1 MTIISMSV
9 NESLLEKFDQ
19 ISDKK
24 GYTTRSEAFRD
35 AIRKIVREGVWDEE
49 IGGNIV
55 IIMILYDKSQPKT
68 KISYLHHQFEEI
80 QTNMHMHLD
89 DSNCLEIF
97 IAKGEG
103 MRLKGIIKRIREIKG
118 IKQVEFISTACN
130 I

>member
-19 ISDKK
+19 ISNKR

-35 AIRKIVREGVWDEE
+35 AIRKIVKEGVWDEE
-49 IGGNIV
+49 IGGNIAV
-55 IIMILYDKSQPKT
+55 IMVLYDKNQPKI
-68 KISYLHHQFEEI
+68 KISHLHHQFEEI
-80 QTNMHMHLD
+80 QTNIHMHLD

-97 IAKGEG
+97 ITKGEG
-103 MRLKGIIKRIREIKG
+103 LRLKAIIKRIREIKG
-118 IKQVEFISTACN
+118 IKQVEFITTACD

>member
-19 ISDKK
+19 ISERR

-35 AIRKIVREGVWDEE
+35 AMRNIVKEGVWDED

-55 IIMILYDKSQPKT
+55 VIMVLYDKKRPKRE
-68 KISYLHHQFEEI
+68 ISSLHHQFEEI
-80 QTNMHMHLD
+80 QTNIHMHLD
-89 DSNCLEIF
+89 ESNCLEIF

-103 MRLKGIIKRIREIKG
+103 MRLKSIIKSIREIKG
-118 IKQVEFISTACN
+118 IKQVEFISTACD

>member
-1 MTIISMSV
+1 MPIISMSI

-19 ISDKK
+19 ISGKK

-55 IIMILYDKSQPKT
+55 IIMILYEKNRPKAEIT
-68 KISYLHHQFEEI
+68 NILHQFKEI
-80 QTNMHMHLD
+80 QTNIHMHLD
-89 DSNCLEIF
+89 ESNCLEIF

-103 MRLKGIIKRIREIKG
+103 SCLKNIIKRTRDIKG
-118 IKQVEFISTACN
+118 IKHVEFITTACN

>member
-19 ISDKK
+19 ISNKR

-35 AIRKIVREGVWDEE
+35 AIRKIVKEGVWDEE

-55 IIMILYDKSQPKT
+55 VIMILYDKSRPKT
-68 KISYLHHQFEEI
+68 AISNLLHQFEEI
-80 QTNMHMHLD
+80 QTNIHMHLD

-103 MRLKGIIKRIREIKG
+103 SCLKSIIKRIREIKG
-118 IKQVEFISTACN
+118 IKQVEFITTACD

>member
-1 MTIISMSV
+1 MSI
-9 NESLLEKFDQ
+9 NESLLEKFNQ
-19 ISDKK
+19 ISKRK

-35 AIRKIVREGVWDEE
+35 AIRKIVKEGVWDEE
-49 IGGNIV
+49 IGGNVVV
-55 IIMILYDKSQPKT
+55 ITILYDKKRPKME
-68 KISYLHHQFEEI
+68 ISNLHHQFEEI
-80 QTNMHMHLD
+80 QTNIHMHLD

-118 IKQVEFISTACN
+118 IKQVEFITTACD